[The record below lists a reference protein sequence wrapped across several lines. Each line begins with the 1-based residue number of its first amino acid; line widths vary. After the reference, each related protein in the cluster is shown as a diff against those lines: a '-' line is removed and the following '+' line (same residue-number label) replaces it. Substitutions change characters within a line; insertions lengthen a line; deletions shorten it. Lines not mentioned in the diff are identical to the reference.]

1 MFDREYFEK
10 NEFVKKIYSF
20 ENLQCIEDQNDVMH
34 ICFNIDIN
42 FFRPTGVT
50 ITSILENN
58 SNMKFAFHIFTD
70 AVSKKDLEALEKTTV
85 KYKQSCYV
93 YLMDMAPFANFHIKH
108 PRFKKVSYF
117 RLYMPK
123 VLKKITRYFIYIDAD
138 LICINSMEAFK
149 KIDLEGKVLA
159 AVSDLP
165 EAVKTRSDFLGLK
178 SGKYFNSG
186 VLWIDTEKWEE
197 NSITEK
203 AFSYQ
208 GRDPKSFTCH
218 DQDVLN
224 LVMDGDIKFIDE
236 KFNHLGCDGRKVPE
250 RCIIYHF
257 FGREKPWNLALTEY
271 DKMWRRYLDISFWD
285 SVDDPLPERK
295 PENYHNFKQAGK
307 FFRKHHNWQNAL
319 KCYLWYAI
327 LKVRLKIKS

>member
-1 MFDREYFEK
+1 MYQQ
-10 NEFVKKIYSF
+10 Y
-20 ENLQCIEDQNDVMH
+20 
-34 ICFNIDIN
+34 
-42 FFRPTGVT
+42 G
-50 ITSILENN
+50 SI
-58 SNMKFAFHIFTD
+58 
-70 AVSKKDLEALEKTTV
+70 
-85 KYKQSCYV
+85 
-93 YLMDMAPFANFHIKH
+93 
-108 PRFKKVSYF
+108 
-117 RLYMPK
+117 
-123 VLKKITRYFIYIDAD
+123 
-138 LICINSMEAFK
+138 K

-236 KFNHLGCDGRKVPE
+236 KFNHLGCDGSKVPE

>member
-123 VLKKITRYFIYIDAD
+123 VLKKITRYFLYIDAD
-138 LICINSMEAFK
+138 LSKLRMNVFSNIFFMRSSIIFCISGVISLFPSNR
-149 KIDLEGKVLA
+149 D
-159 AVSDLP
+159 
-165 EAVKTRSDFLGLK
+165 LK
-178 SGKYFNSG
+178 SA
-186 VLWIDTEKWEE
+186 VLV
-197 NSITEK
+197 
-203 AFSYQ
+203 F
-208 GRDPKSFTCH
+208 
-218 DQDVLN
+218 
-224 LVMDGDIKFIDE
+224 
-236 KFNHLGCDGRKVPE
+236 
-250 RCIIYHF
+250 
-257 FGREKPWNLALTEY
+257 
-271 DKMWRRYLDISFWD
+271 D
-285 SVDDPLPERK
+285 S
-295 PENYHNFKQAGK
+295 
-307 FFRKHHNWQNAL
+307 
-319 KCYLWYAI
+319 
-327 LKVRLKIKS
+327 

>member
-123 VLKKITRYFIYIDAD
+123 VLKKITRYFLYIDAD

-186 VLWIDTEKWEE
+186 VL
-197 NSITEK
+197 
-203 AFSYQ
+203 
-208 GRDPKSFTCH
+208 
-218 DQDVLN
+218 
-224 LVMDGDIKFIDE
+224 
-236 KFNHLGCDGRKVPE
+236 
-250 RCIIYHF
+250 
-257 FGREKPWNLALTEY
+257 
-271 DKMWRRYLDISFWD
+271 
-285 SVDDPLPERK
+285 
-295 PENYHNFKQAGK
+295 
-307 FFRKHHNWQNAL
+307 
-319 KCYLWYAI
+319 
-327 LKVRLKIKS
+327 

>member
-70 AVSKKDLEALEKTTV
+70 AVNKKDLEALEKTTV

-117 RLYMPK
+117 
-123 VLKKITRYFIYIDAD
+123 IY
-138 LICINSMEAFK
+138 LCIN
-149 KIDLEGKVLA
+149 
-159 AVSDLP
+159 
-165 EAVKTRSDFLGLK
+165 
-178 SGKYFNSG
+178 FNSFLI
-186 VLWIDTEKWEE
+186 VNFFSDSQFCTFIHIDHCG
-197 NSITEK
+197 NSI
-203 AFSYQ
+203 
-208 GRDPKSFTCH
+208 
-218 DQDVLN
+218 
-224 LVMDGDIKFIDE
+224 FI
-236 KFNHLGCDGRKVPE
+236 
-250 RCIIYHF
+250 
-257 FGREKPWNLALTEY
+257 
-271 DKMWRRYLDISFWD
+271 IS
-285 SVDDPLPERK
+285 
-295 PENYHNFKQAGK
+295 
-307 FFRKHHNWQNAL
+307 
-319 KCYLWYAI
+319 
-327 LKVRLKIKS
+327 